1 VFIISKEAQM
11 KKRYLAVFSLLVA
24 GFYAANAAN
33 KTVVFQNGLDDY
45 NGCTDAHI
53 VNNMTSTTG
62 SSLILVFE
70 GKGG

>member
-1 VFIISKEAQM
+1 
-11 KKRYLAVFSLLVA
+11 LLVA

-53 VNNMTSTTG
+53 ENTVTSPTG
-62 SSLILVFE
+62 SSLYLKFE

>member
-1 VFIISKEAQM
+1 M
-11 KKRYLAVFSLLVA
+11 KKRYLVAFSLLVA

-45 NGCTDAHI
+45 NGCTDAHLE
-53 VNNMTSTTG
+53 NNVTSTTG
-62 SSLILVFE
+62 GSLFLKLE